1 MATEDSY
8 IQAGHGTGSRD
19 STRAL
24 SVLTVNGVNTVK
36 GPIVV
41 PPGSWLNAI
50 AIETP
55 SAISGTPT
63 NCNVTVGTTDG
74 GTDIVAAVDCKSQGH
89 VAATIANGFD
99 KVLGLVTTNT
109 LFIQV
114 ASTGT
119 SPAGT
124 INVLVSYDP
133 PSH

>member
-8 IQAGHGTGSRD
+8 IQAGHGVGSRG
-19 STRAL
+19 SARQL
-24 SVLTVNGVNTVK
+24 SVLTVSGANTVK
-36 GPIVV
+36 GPITV
-41 PPGSWLNAI
+41 PAGSWLNAI

-74 GTDIVAAVDCKSQGH
+74 GTDIVAAVDCKAQGH
-89 VAATIANGFD
+89 VAATIATGFD
-99 KVLGLVTTNT
+99 KVGGLATTNT

-124 INVLVSYDP
+124 INVLVSYDAP
-133 PSH
+133 AR